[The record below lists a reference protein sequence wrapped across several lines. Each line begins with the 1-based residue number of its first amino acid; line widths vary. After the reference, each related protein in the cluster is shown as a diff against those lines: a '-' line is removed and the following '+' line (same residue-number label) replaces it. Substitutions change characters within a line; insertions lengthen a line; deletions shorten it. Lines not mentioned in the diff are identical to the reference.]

1 MSGGP
6 EMPRRFGLVRNRI
19 YYYWDDVREN
29 MRASFWSPRG
39 WLALGAAASWAVLIV
54 ALTYLFLP
62 DPVLP
67 GVGRSTV
74 QVLVGFGGSM
84 VIANMILRPP
94 R

>member
-1 MSGGP
+1 MSGGR
-6 EMPRRFGLVRNRI
+6 EMPRRFRLVPNRI

-29 MRASFWSPRG
+29 MRARFRSPRA
-39 WLALGAAASWAVLIV
+39 WLALGAAVSWAVLIV

-84 VIANMILRPP
+84 VIANMIFWRP